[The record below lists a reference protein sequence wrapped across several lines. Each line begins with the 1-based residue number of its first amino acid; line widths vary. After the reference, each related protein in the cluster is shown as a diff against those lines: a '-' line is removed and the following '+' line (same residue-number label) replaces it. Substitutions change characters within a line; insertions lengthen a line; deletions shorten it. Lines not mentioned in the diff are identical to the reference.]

1 MDTASLQ
8 FVGYGILA
16 ALVSNFSRS
25 VVWRGAVL
33 LIASLIFIGLVLGSN
48 PWQMLLPFAG
58 FLALG
63 FVAIKLVE
71 RGWSRGLL
79 VAIVVIVASYL
90 WLKKYTF
97 IPTRWLLP
105 DAYFTMGLSYIFF
118 RVLSLLVTHSSQ
130 ESRKP
135 LGPIKYLIYLLNF
148 TTLVSGPI
156 QSYEAFAQDQ
166 FSAKPPA
173 LDAGIVGLQLER
185 IVRGFFKVN
194 VLAMLLFAFQQDALR
209 DISFPAS
216 PATTPFNVF
225 SAMVIYPFFMYANFS
240 GYIDI
245 VIGLAR
251 LMRVVLPENF
261 NRPFSA
267 TSYIEFWNRWHIT
280 LSQWLKAHVYNPL
293 LIALMRRTSLAGF
306 EATIGVFC
314 FFVTFFLVGLWHG
327 RTSEFLVFGLLQGG
341 GMAVNKLWQNAM
353 TKILGRKPY
362 RQLTAK
368 PLYVIAARGLTFS
381 YFAFTLFWFW
391 ANWRQIETVEH
402 AISVPQW
409 LALWLAVWAVTSCL
423 LAIWEWLRTALLS
436 FQFEGAPLFAGRYAL
451 VVYATVLGFV
461 ALLVTVTLNQPAP
474 DVVYKA
480 F

>member
-1 MDTASLQ
+1 VDTASLQ
-8 FVGYGILA
+8 FVGFGLLA
-16 ALVSNFSRS
+16 ALISNFSRS

-33 LIASLIFIGLVLGSN
+33 LVTSLIFIGLVLGSN

-63 FVAIKLVE
+63 FVAVKLLE
-71 RGWSRGLL
+71 RGRGRGL
-79 VAIVVIVASYL
+79 VVGIVVIVASYS

-97 IPTRWLLP
+97 IPSSWLLP
-105 DAYFTMGLSYIFF
+105 SAYFTLGLSYIFF
-118 RVLSLLVTHSSQ
+118 RILSLLVTHSAQDSPT
-130 ESRKP
+130 P
-135 LGPIKYLIYLLNF
+135 LRPIKYLIYLLNF

-166 FSAKPPA
+166 FAPKPLS
-173 LDAGIVGLQLER
+173 LDAAIIGLQLER
-185 IVRGFFKVN
+185 IIRGFFKVT

-209 DISFPAS
+209 DLSS
-216 PATTPFNVF
+216 PTTPAAVPFKVF
-225 SAMVIYPFFMYANFS
+225 ILIVIYPFFLYANFS

-267 TSYIEFWNRWHIT
+267 ASFIEFWTRWHIT

-293 LIALMRRTSLAGF
+293 LIALMRKASSVSL
-306 EATIGVFC
+306 EPMIGVFC

-327 RTSEFLVFGLLQGG
+327 RTSEFLAFGLLLGG
-341 GMAVNKLWQNAM
+341 GMAVNKLWQIGMAKVM
-353 TKILGRKPY
+353 GRKRY

-368 PLYVIAARGLTFS
+368 PLYVNAARGLTFS

-391 ANWRQIETVEH
+391 ANWRQIE
-402 AISVPQW
+402 AIERAIAAPYW
-409 LALWLAVWAVTSCL
+409 LVLWLAVWAISSFV
-423 LAIWEWLRTALLS
+423 LAIWEWLRSALLMLR
-436 FQFEGAPLFAGRYAL
+436 FEGAPLFAGRYAL
-451 VVYATVLGFV
+451 VVYGTVLGFV
-461 ALLVTVTLNQPAP
+461 ALLVTVVLNQPAP